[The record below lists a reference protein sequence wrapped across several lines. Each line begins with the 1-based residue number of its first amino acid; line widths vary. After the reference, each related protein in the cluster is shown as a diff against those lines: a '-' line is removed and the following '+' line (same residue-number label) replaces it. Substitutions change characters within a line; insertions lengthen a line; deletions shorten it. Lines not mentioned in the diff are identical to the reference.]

1 MPHCKLCVLSSCVI
15 ASARAAGREAIQ
27 KKQRDLM
34 IEPQEWIAT
43 RLAAARNDARYGFGF
58 HGVTKSVDCH
68 AACSRSQ

>member
-1 MPHCKLCVLSSCVI
+1 V
-15 ASARAAGREAIQ
+15 REAIK